1 MMSANR
7 KLRVHEREW
16 MKLSGKRQKIL
27 YETTSGA
34 GYMSVG
40 GPKMAGGVKR
50 VKLLY
55 EKAKVAKDEGY
66 GDRRPVIGI
75 SPMSYTTEDLSR
87 ETYDRIDGA
96 LK

>member
-1 MMSANR
+1 MDEAFR
-7 KLRVHEREW
+7 KETEDLVRNNERRRIHECWRPEN
-16 MKLSGKRQKIL
+16 G
-27 YETTSGA
+27 
-34 GYMSVG
+34 
-40 GPKMAGGVKR
+40 GGVKR